1 MFFWTVSGDSIYVSS
16 ISYMMFGFKTFRF
29 FWLRKQKEN
38 LVPIAGLTRDG
49 KAEVEADDP

>member
-1 MFFWTVSGDSIYVSS
+1 
-16 ISYMMFGFKTFRF
+16 MMFGFKTFRF